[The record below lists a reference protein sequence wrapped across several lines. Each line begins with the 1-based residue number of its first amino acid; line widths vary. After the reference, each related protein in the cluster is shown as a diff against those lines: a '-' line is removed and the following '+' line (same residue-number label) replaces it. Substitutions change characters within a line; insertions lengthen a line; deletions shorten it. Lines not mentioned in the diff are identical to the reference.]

1 MSGLKD
7 FVEAYAQKRGISKTQ
22 AEAEVR
28 AFLDV
33 LKAKLTEGGVSF
45 KGILTLKKVL
55 KKGRSG
61 KCNGKEYTTED
72 KNSLKLTIGAELE
85 QELNQ

>member
-33 LKAKLTEGGVSF
+33 LKAKLKEGGVSF
-45 KGILTLKKVL
+45 KGILTL

>member
-7 FVEAYAQKRGISKTQ
+7 FVEAYAQKRGISKSQ
-22 AEAEVR
+22 AETEVR

-33 LKAKLTEGGVSF
+33 LKAKLKDGGVSF
-45 KGILTLKKVL
+45 KGVFTLKKVL

-61 KCNGKEYTTED
+61 KCNGRAYTTED
-72 KNSLKLTIGAELE
+72 KNSLKLTVGAELDE
-85 QELNQ
+85 ELNK